1 MASAAQIVKQV
12 DRLRGQLRV
21 WGYLRE
27 RLETDLSDVSEDGP
41 LVKLRVPQEHI
52 DEIIEEV
59 ETALDEIKKELQELT
74 GEEE

>member
-1 MASAAQIVKQV
+1 M
-12 DRLRGQLRV
+12 
-21 WGYLRE
+21 
-27 RLETDLSDVSEDGP
+27 
-41 LVKLRVPQEHI
+41 KLRVPQEHI